1 MKFVKV
7 FSFVFLVFFSLQFV
21 DCRINDFEI
30 ENDERQ
36 IINIENFGF
45 LNGGEFKI
53 EIESLTLTN
62 NQNANEANIGFIL
75 ESTGEISE
83 EDEDTC
89 QKFHQIE
96 TPTFHVINQ
105 PENGWKNF
113 KIKIPVQKEGFY
125 QLWYLNCLEVE
136 TTTSLVSTITM
147 KNKSSYLDA
156 GEIPLPK
163 IYVTFFFFYF
173 VLLVLWISF
182 QRKKNKKVFKIHHL
196 MTALLV
202 SKSLSILCRSIELH
216 MISSTGLPK
225 GANIPYYIFH
235 FFKGVL
241 LFVVI
246 LLVGTGWSFIKNTL
260 NERDKKI
267 FIFIIP
273 AQIIS
278 NIAIIVLD
286 ETLSGTKGYLQ
297 WWDILKFFDLVCV
310 CCIIFPIIYTISHL
324 QSTASV
330 DGKMAKNV
338 ERLKIF
344 KEFYIVTFVYIY
356 TTRLFVMIIPR
367 FLSFKVLYIDS
378 IFDELVTFFFYLY
391 VGYRFRPIQDNTY
404 MSIYNDSF
412 DETDEDTVIIDL
424 EQFDDENETLKRV
437 KKDDETDDLFEDDDF
452 EDDDDDDDD
461 DKSSSNEEEN

>member
-1 MKFVKV
+1 MKFYKQTILVL
-7 FSFVFLVFFSLQFV
+7 LVFFSLQFA
-21 DCRINDFEI
+21 DCRINDFGLEK
-30 ENDERQ
+30 DERQ
-36 IINIENFGF
+36 IISIEDFGF
-45 LNGGEFKI
+45 LSGGEFKL
-53 EIESLTLTN
+53 EVESLLITN
-62 NQNANEANIGFIL
+62 YKNAANENVGFIL
-75 ESTGEISE
+75 ESTGEVSE
-83 EDEDTC
+83 GNEDTC
-89 QKFHQIE
+89 QIFHKTGSLQYHII
-96 TPTFHVINQ
+96 TKPD
-105 PENGWKNF
+105 NGWANF
-113 KIKIPVQKEGFY
+113 KKTIQINKEGVY
-125 QLWYLNCLEVE
+125 TLWYLNCIGVESE
-136 TTTSLVSTITM
+136 TTLVSTITM

-156 GEIPLPK
+156 GEQPLPK
-163 IYVTFFFFYF
+163 IYITFFFFYF
-173 VLLVLWISF
+173 ISLILWISY

-202 SKSLSILCRSIELH
+202 SKSLSILCKSIEFH

-246 LLVGTGWSFIKNTL
+246 LLVGTGWSFIKDTL

-267 FIFIIP
+267 FMFIIP

-286 ETLSGTKGYLQ
+286 ETVAGTRGYLQ

-338 ERLKIF
+338 ERLRIF
-344 KEFYIVTFVYIY
+344 KEFYIVTFIYIY

-367 FLSFKVLYIDS
+367 FLSFKLLYLDS
-378 IFDELVTFFFYLY
+378 IFNELVSLLFYIY
-391 VGYRFRPIQDNTY
+391 VGYRFRPVQDNAY
-404 MSIYNDSF
+404 ISIYNDSF
-412 DETDEDTVIIDL
+412 DETDDNTVIIDL
-424 EQFDDENETLKRV
+424 EQFDDANDTLKRV
-437 KKDDETDDLFEDDDF
+437 KKDGDKEDTDDMFEDDDF
-452 EDDDDDDDD
+452 IDDDDD
-461 DKSSSNEEEN
+461 DKSSSNEEDK